1 MLGIDA
7 LLCCL
12 FESDVEVK
20 LVYDLCEDGFLML
33 GLVVIDD
40 EGQVIGY
47 VVFSLVDVQGEDL
60 QWVGMALLVV
70 DEKYCGQGLAC

>member
-1 MLGIDA
+1 MLIWVEIFIDVLGIDV

-40 EGQVIGY
+40 EG
-47 VVFSLVDVQGEDL
+47 
-60 QWVGMALLVV
+60 
-70 DEKYCGQGLAC
+70 

>member
-1 MLGIDA
+1 MSGIDV

-33 GLVVIDD
+33 GLVVTDD
-40 EGQVIGY
+40 EG
-47 VVFSLVDVQGEDL
+47 
-60 QWVGMALLVV
+60 
-70 DEKYCGQGLAC
+70 

>member
-1 MLGIDA
+1 MLIWVEIFIDVLGIDV

-12 FESDVEVK
+12 FESDVEAK

-40 EGQVIGY
+40 EG
-47 VVFSLVDVQGEDL
+47 
-60 QWVGMALLVV
+60 
-70 DEKYCGQGLAC
+70 